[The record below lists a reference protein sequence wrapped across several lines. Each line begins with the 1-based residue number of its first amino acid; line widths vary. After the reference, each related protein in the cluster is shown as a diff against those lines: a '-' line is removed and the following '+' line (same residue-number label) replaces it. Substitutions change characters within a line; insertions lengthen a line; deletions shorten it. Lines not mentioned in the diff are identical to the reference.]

1 MKSYSA
7 ALPPF
12 TVTSEGKLF
21 VNCNVEQRTVTG
33 EEGMPDRTEF
43 VFDSVEVTN
52 LDRSNL
58 IAGVMQAR
66 YSKDQE
72 IALLNA
78 HLLDTKQAEWDAY
91 QAYRVEAKAYVDAN
105 LG

>member
-1 MKSYSA
+1 MKSYSSVQ
-7 ALPPF
+7 PPF
-12 TVTSEGKLF
+12 IVTSEGKLF
-21 VNCNVEQRTVTG
+21 VNCNVEQRTVTSKDDT
-33 EEGMPDRTEF
+33 PDRTEF
-43 VFDSVEVTN
+43 VFDSVEVPN

-66 YSKDQE
+66 YSKDHE

-78 HLLDTKQAEWDAY
+78 HLLNTKQAEWDAY

>member
-7 ALPPF
+7 IQPPF
-12 TVTSEGKLF
+12 IVSSGGKLF

-33 EEGMPDRTEF
+33 ENGMEDRTEF
-43 VFDSVEVTN
+43 AYDSVEVDNT
-52 LDRSNL
+52 DRSTL

-66 YSKDQE
+66 YNKDHE

-78 HLLDTKQAEWDAY
+78 HLLGTKPEEWDAY
-91 QAYRVEAKAYVDAN
+91 QVYRTAAKAYVDSN